1 MKDEVQNVLTDDA
14 RKRIHEILGR
24 MRYHPY
30 PVLDPPKPLW
40 PNPTPSICNCP
51 DDDAFREFLKEYS
64 NKRLEN
70 NWDDDTIMDFD
81 QFDGFM
87 EKVTENVKPVSI
99 LNTLHSLD
107 EQGCN
112 SEHNE
117 IRIKG
122 KDFVTVE
129 YTLIAELDNQDI
141 EITTEPDNCKNVY
154 HNVCYLMV
162 KVKAHTRVEKQEFIV
177 DFENEYYVIEEDDWA
192 STCAWNPGL
201 IKEIRILK

>member
-1 MKDEVQNVLTDDA
+1 MKDEVQNVLSDDE
-14 RKRIHEILGR
+14 RKRIHEILCSMG
-24 MRYHPY
+24 YHPY

-40 PNPTPSICNCP
+40 PKRSSTMNCP
-51 DDDAFREFLKEYS
+51 DDDAFKEFLKEYS
-64 NKRLEN
+64 NKRLES

-87 EKVTENVKPVSI
+87 EKVSEIVRPVSI
-99 LNTLHSLD
+99 INTLHCLD

-117 IRIKG
+117 IRIKS

-129 YTLIAELDNQDI
+129 YTLIAELNNQDI
-141 EITTEPDNCKNVY
+141 EITAEPDNWKEVY
-154 HNVCYLMV
+154 HDVRYLIV
-162 KVKAHTRVEKQEFIV
+162 KVNAHTRVEKHEFVV
-177 DFENEYYVIEEDDWA
+177 DFENKYYVIEEEDWA